1 MSHIPTS
8 GFAVLPRH
16 YGLNALGALKV
27 RNGAAGNQHRTPMR
41 WPGSTG
47 NSGPASQTRTRES
60 RRDHRKAGA
69 ELSSAAFLP
78 CGGWRGRGLRRNLL
92 VSAGGVQCGDR
103 FLKGFQLVDDLV
115 LRRLQVTDCKGSRH
129 GCEDADYRSCGNSY
143 EQPYGSRREVR
154 TSAAPVI

>member
-1 MSHIPTS
+1 
-8 GFAVLPRH
+8 
-16 YGLNALGALKV
+16 
-27 RNGAAGNQHRTPMR
+27 MR

-47 NSGPASQTRTRES
+47 NSEPASQTRTSES
-60 RRDHRKAGA
+60 PRGHRKAGA

-78 CGGWRGRGLRRNLL
+78 CGGWRGRGRRRNLL
-92 VSAGGVQCGDR
+92 VSAGGVQRGDR

-129 GCEDADYRSCGNSY
+129 GCEDADHRSCGNSY

-154 TSAAPVI
+154 TGAAPVI